1 MAIDLQ
7 SLKSERDQLKE
18 SLRELENEQRKLDA
32 EQKQLR
38 QKEIRTK
45 RMLEALDTL
54 IDVNED
60 QQEPAKAG
68 EAAAAPSQSQ

>member
-60 QQEPAKAG
+60 QPEPAKAG
-68 EAAAAPSQSQ
+68 EAAAAPSQ